1 MASSSSLNPSRRVIL
16 ITGASSG
23 IGKCTAEH
31 LAARGWRVFGTSRSS
46 RPDSPPVNG
55 VEMIC
60 MDVDD
65 DASVTRG
72 VQQVLERAGRIDA
85 VVNNAGVGWM
95 GALEDTTIDEAKAQ
109 METNFF
115 GVLRVCRA
123 VLPTMR
129 QQRSGYIINMGS
141 LAGIIGL
148 PFSGTYSASKFALE
162 GLSESLRFE
171 TRPFG
176 IHVVIIEPGDFRTQ
190 MINTRRLAAASETND
205 AYRAIFKRMKDQQDQ
220 SESQAPTPEPVAQ
233 LVERILNHSRPKLHY
248 PVGLLSQRI
257 AVPLRSYLPQRMY
270 EWLAWRLLG
279 L

>member
-1 MASSSSLNPSRRVIL
+1 
-16 ITGASSG
+16 
-23 IGKCTAEH
+23 
-31 LAARGWRVFGTSRSS
+31 
-46 RPDSPPVNG
+46 
-55 VEMIC
+55 MIC

-115 GVLRVCRA
+115 GVLRVCHRA
-123 VLPTMR
+123 ADHAAAT
-129 QQRSGYIINMGS
+129 QRLHHQHG
-141 LAGIIGL
+141 LASRHHRPPL
-148 PFSGTYSASKFALE
+148 QRHVQHSKFALE
-162 GLSESLRFE
+162 GMSESLRFE

-205 AYRAIFKRMKDQQDQ
+205 AYRTIFKRMKDQQDQ
-220 SESQAPTPEPVAQ
+220 SESQSPAEPVAQ
-233 LVERILNHSRPKLHY
+233 L
-248 PVGLLSQRI
+248 
-257 AVPLRSYLPQRMY
+257 
-270 EWLAWRLLG
+270 
-279 L
+279 